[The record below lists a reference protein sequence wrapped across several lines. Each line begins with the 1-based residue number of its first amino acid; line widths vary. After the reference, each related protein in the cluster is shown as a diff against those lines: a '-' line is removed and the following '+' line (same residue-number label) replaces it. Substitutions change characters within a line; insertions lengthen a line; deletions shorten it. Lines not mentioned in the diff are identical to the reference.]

1 VFFCKRILKT
11 TTKKKCNKCTKR
23 EKGIPEALRP
33 AHFTWPN
40 DRLWAAQ
47 KKRKKKKKGKKK
59 KIVKT
64 IIHPP
69 HHLPPPSTIIADTQ
83 QDATMR
89 KGEENFCTARQLT
102 GKRISISHIR
112 MSLCI
117 EPATCVPSGLAA
129 TTPAQNGKEKRK
141 IHLAKKEKEKCIM
154 SDGDDELAFSYVSH
168 PIFSVQFEAYSIEI
182 HLSFAHCLTSQ
193 CVRIDFPR
201 RWGWGTDVQAE
212 SKEKQESAHRL
223 QGEKMASSTCEF
235 Q

>member
-1 VFFCKRILKT
+1 
-11 TTKKKCNKCTKR
+11 
-23 EKGIPEALRP
+23 LRP

-47 KKRKKKKKGKKK
+47 KKGKTK

-129 TTPAQNGKEKRK
+129 TTPAQNGKEKKNSPGQKRK
-141 IHLAKKEKEKCIM
+141 KKKCIM
-154 SDGDDELAFSYVSH
+154 SDSDDELAFSFISH

-201 RWGWGTDVQAE
+201 RWGGTDVQAE